1 LINSYGIFIVCLRK
15 DNVNVVKVMF
25 VGGHS
30 FRKYVETFINVEV
43 EFVRVT
49 SSQGEGYKQAE

>member
-1 LINSYGIFIVCLRK
+1 LINGYGFFIVCLRK
-15 DNVNVVKVMF
+15 DNVNVFKVIF

-30 FRKYVETFINVEV
+30 FSKYVETFINVEV

-49 SSQGEGYKQAE
+49 FSQGEGYKQAE